1 MSTPSSS
8 VRIYKRLGYL
18 ALAHAAL
25 LVALTALWLRMQSNE
40 HESWFQRFW
49 VGSVTLW
56 FYWPVALVLHR
67 GRSVLRF
74 AVFMLLATVVLLPS
88 LWFCNRIAASEFGL
102 PWGVDMTPWSMW
114 QYFSAYRAGRVEAE
128 KDVAAGILAIEEFGF
143 SAGTGGQILRE
154 RYQIEVRAIAGCG
167 VDDGILGHAAGY
179 NSVSEPEIY
188 RRFGRDHI
196 ATARNEG
203 AKLWDEKL
211 KREQQFSKDLARRLS
226 SLPPDAKIM
235 TESIWPYVDEQLVN
249 DPAAEEELA
258 PLVHA
263 VERYLVEHVSKDA
276 PPFKVYVSAKATPTS
291 GPTFEILSIN
301 SPPMPIWEN
310 LHNNLQTIAAPCW
323 SKGSLRVGLYC
334 VSR

>member
-1 MSTPSSS
+1 MSTPSPSA
-8 VRIYKRLGYL
+8 RAYRRLGYL
-18 ALAHAAL
+18 ALFHAVAVFGLAFL
-25 LVALTALWLRMQSNE
+25 LRPGETEVAWRLRLWVAL
-40 HESWFQRFW
+40 
-49 VGSVTLW
+49 VTLW
-56 FYWPVALVLHR
+56 FFWPVALVLHR
-67 GRSVLRF
+67 GRSALRF
-74 AVFMLLATVVLLPS
+74 AVFMLLAVVVLFPS
-88 LWFCNRIAASEFGL
+88 LWFYNMLAPDAFGL
-102 PWGVDMTPWSMW
+102 PDGVHMNPISAWM
-114 QYFSAYRAGRVEAE
+114 YFSAYRAGRAEAK
-128 KDVAAGILAIEEFGF
+128 KDIAAGILAIEEFGF

-179 NSVSEPEIY
+179 NSVSEPEIH

-196 ATARNEG
+196 AAARDEG

-235 TESIWPYVDEQLVN
+235 TESIWPYVDEQLLN

-301 SPPMPIWEN
+301 SPPTPIWEN